1 MVTALLLDAVAR
13 DALRDTQT
21 AGRALESALD
31 AAEPHRMLIP
41 FLIHPAPGLLER
53 HARQRTAHAA
63 LLADVLSLLSGSGPI
78 RIAPPAATPIAA
90 AGRIEP
96 LSQAETRVLRY
107 LPTPL
112 TVAEIAG
119 QLSVSEN
126 TIRTHMRHIY
136 DKLDV
141 HRRHEAV
148 ERARAISLL
157 ASARRRA

>member
-1 MVTALLLDAVAR
+1 VIRSPEPQAEYRRSSDFPFAR
-13 DALRDTQT
+13 SGKGGA
-21 AGRALESALD
+21 
-31 AAEPHRMLIP
+31 
-41 FLIHPAPGLLER
+41 R
-53 HARQRTAHAA
+53 HFPWSR
-63 LLADVLSLLSGSGPI
+63 
-78 RIAPPAATPIAA
+78 IAA

>member
-21 AGRALESALD
+21 AGRALD

-148 ERARAISLL
+148 ERARAIGLL